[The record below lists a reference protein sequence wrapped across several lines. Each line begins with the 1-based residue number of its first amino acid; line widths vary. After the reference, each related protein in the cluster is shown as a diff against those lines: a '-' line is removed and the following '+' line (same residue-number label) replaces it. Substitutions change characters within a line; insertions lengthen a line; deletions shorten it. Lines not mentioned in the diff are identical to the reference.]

1 MHLPSRQEADRERQV
16 IIMKKDIGLVQAV
29 YPMPVLMVAAYDANG
44 KVNAMNVAWGQI
56 CDDDKIILFI
66 GEGKKTWLNIQESK
80 AFTVAL
86 ADQAHMKEADFFGI
100 ASGNKINDKFER
112 TGLHAVKSDK
122 VNAPII
128 EEFPVV
134 MECELLEFL
143 KTDYVSGIVGRIV
156 NVKAEESVL
165 DEKGKVEVEKT
176 GTIMFDQFKHG
187 YYLTGEKVGMAW
199 NAGAGLMK
207 K

>member
-1 MHLPSRQEADRERQV
+1 
-16 IIMKKDIGLVQAV
+16 
-29 YPMPVLMVAAYDANG
+29 
-44 KVNAMNVAWGQI
+44 
-56 CDDDKIILFI
+56 
-66 GEGKKTWLNIQESK
+66 
-80 AFTVAL
+80 
-86 ADQAHMKEADFFGI
+86 
-100 ASGNKINDKFER
+100 
-112 TGLHAVKSDK
+112 
-122 VNAPII
+122 
-128 EEFPVV
+128 
-134 MECELLEFL
+134 LLEFL